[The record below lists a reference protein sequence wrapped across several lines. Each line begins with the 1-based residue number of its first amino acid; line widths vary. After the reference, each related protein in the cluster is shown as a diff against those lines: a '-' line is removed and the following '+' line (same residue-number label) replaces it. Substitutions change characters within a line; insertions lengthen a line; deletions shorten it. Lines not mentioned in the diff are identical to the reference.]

1 MSVVLYWQAA
11 EQTELHNEILYFYGM
26 SGQAGTKIGTTG

>member
-11 EQTELHNEILYFYGM
+11 ELHNEILCFYGM
-26 SGQAGTKIGTTG
+26 SDQAGIKIGTTG